1 MILSSLICILPG
13 SRDDFTVAIRQK
25 PSVESLLHP
34 YLHVTTLWVF
44 VCVLAHVYRHVPDR
58 YLQYANQC
66 QSHAVG
72 MEMTAAALFL
82 YFTPIYGNTWRW
94 FVFNLD
100 ILTGTVPF
108 MLPPC

>member
-34 YLHVTTLWVF
+34 YLHVTTLLYVR
-44 VCVLAHVYRHVPDR
+44 VCLCVLAHVYRHVPDR

-72 MEMTAAALFL
+72 MKMTAAALFL
-82 YFTPIYGNTWRW
+82 
-94 FVFNLD
+94 
-100 ILTGTVPF
+100 
-108 MLPPC
+108 